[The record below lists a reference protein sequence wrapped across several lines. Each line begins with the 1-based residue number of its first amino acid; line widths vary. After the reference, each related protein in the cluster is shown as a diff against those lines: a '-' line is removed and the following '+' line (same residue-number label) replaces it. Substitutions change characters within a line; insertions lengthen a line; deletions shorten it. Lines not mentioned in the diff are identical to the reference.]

1 MEDNRMNIE
10 EQLFESGLSEERRQ
24 WHREVSSGERLADIY
39 YDTIAKHVFS
49 PDMFPERMDFILHR
63 TMRDQSI
70 SVEHSAANETYLQN
84 VYAKRTISDLPA
96 WLKDHRLV
104 DIEIQR
110 IAQEYVFDRAEIYA
124 SNMLLLQYSVEEGKP
139 KSSLN
144 YENINNA
151 IIIVMM
157 VNSPRIFKEF
167 RSDRYIHRITTAIAD
182 SGIEFSMR
190 KHIVFVQLDKALELY
205 LNDTYNEDE
214 DVELLKMFSLIADIN
229 NEKVIKETRGNE
241 LFDGIRED
249 VYRFTRSLEVQQMIL
264 AEDLAMLD
272 WNSYKEQS
280 KREGRQEGIQEGRQE
295 GIREGRREG
304 KQEVNDLY
312 RWLLEHGREQDIKK
326 AISDNEYMEK
336 LTEEYRAY
344 LSSST

>member
-1 MEDNRMNIE
+1 
-10 EQLFESGLSEERRQ
+10 
-24 WHREVSSGERLADIY
+24 
-39 YDTIAKHVFS
+39 
-49 PDMFPERMDFILHR
+49 
-63 TMRDQSI
+63 
-70 SVEHSAANETYLQN
+70 
-84 VYAKRTISDLPA
+84 
-96 WLKDHRLV
+96 
-104 DIEIQR
+104 
-110 IAQEYVFDRAEIYA
+110 
-124 SNMLLLQYSVEEGKP
+124 
-139 KSSLN
+139 
-144 YENINNA
+144 
-151 IIIVMM
+151 
-157 VNSPRIFKEF
+157 
-167 RSDRYIHRITTAIAD
+167 
-182 SGIEFSMR
+182 MR